1 MRFAFFILLVFC
13 TFSSL
18 TSADDWPQWLGP
30 DRASEWREKGIV
42 EAFPDEGLK
51 VKWRTPVGLGYS
63 GPAVAGVAAPMLG
76 ASAHRGAPPQRYVV
90 DAGSLIASRPPKL
103 DDWVARCF

>member
-1 MRFAFFILLVFC
+1 MRFALFILLVFC

-18 TSADDWPQWLGP
+18 TLADDWPQWLGP

-51 VKWRTPVGLGYS
+51 GQMAHAGRTRLQWSGGGGRQSVFNGLRAPLWNRLQQS
-63 GPAVAGVAAPMLG
+63 G
-76 ASAHRGAPPQRYVV
+76 R
-90 DAGSLIASRPPKL
+90 
-103 DDWVARCF
+103 